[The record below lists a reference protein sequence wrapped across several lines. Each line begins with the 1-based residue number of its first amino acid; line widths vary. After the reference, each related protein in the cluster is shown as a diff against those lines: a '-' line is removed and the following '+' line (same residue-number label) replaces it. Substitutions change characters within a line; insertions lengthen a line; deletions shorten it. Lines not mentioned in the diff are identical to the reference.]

1 MSTQQMDG
9 RNKIAMYVYGRE
21 KKCEFLWLYE

>member
-1 MSTQQMDG
+1 MAG

-21 KKCEFLWLYE
+21 KKGVNSYGYTSKTNV